1 MKTKFYGLFLA
12 VMSAMIWTGCS
23 DDDDDI
29 RVSDV
34 PTSVVN
40 ALQVKF
46 PNVSRAER

>member
-12 VMSAMIWTGCS
+12 LVGAVVFTGCS

-34 PTSVVN
+34 PTAVMN
-40 ALQVKF
+40 TL
-46 PNVSRAER
+46 